1 MNSWGEIIC
10 DQQRHLD
17 LSLLPSPH
25 FPDEKTEELCLAQAS
40 VMQWAGGLREGR
52 RREGEEEKKE
62 KEER

>member
-40 VMQWAGGLREGR
+40 MMQWAGGLWEGS
-52 RREGEEEKKE
+52 
-62 KEER
+62 